1 MEMAM
6 AGNPDYLNKFH
17 DELKNHRFSMIV
29 SEPLFL
35 QYKSS
40 DEIFG
45 EENNAWVSQVS
56 KYVFCYYEPQKMLRN
71 SHIQLLVPRSDPKDC
86 P

>member
-6 AGNPDYLNKFH
+6 AGNPDYLGKFH
-17 DELKNHRFSMIV
+17 DELKNHRFAMIV
-29 SEPLFL
+29 REPLFL
-35 QYKSS
+35 QYKNA

-56 KYVFCYYEPQKMLRN
+56 KYVFCYYEPQKLLRN
-71 SHIQLLVPRSDPKDC
+71 SRIQLLVPRSDPKDC